1 MKHLMSALFLLVAST
16 AGAEELKKIAP
27 IHDPAHEDIACADL
41 AAAVIANH
49 DFGSNQDSEK
59 IPGWAA
65 QCGQESSRDICEE
78 TQKAIDQANGKIR
91 LRCTGKHE

>member
-1 MKHLMSALFLLVAST
+1 MKYLMSALFLFVANT
-16 AGAEELKKIAP
+16 AGAEELKRIAP
-27 IHDPAHEDIACADL
+27 IRDPAHEDIACADL

-65 QCGQESSRDICEE
+65 QCGQESSR
-78 TQKAIDQANGKIR
+78 TFVKKLKR
-91 LRCTGKHE
+91 R